1 MAQVIALGGGAHA
14 PAQERQDYILLTH
27 CFSEADRARKIV
39 RLCIGTD
46 GGQRESTFRQMP
58 PRLTAP
64 LQRWIE
70 WAQDEAK
77 TSGFGA
83 IYLRDLT
90 EEPALLAA

>member
-1 MAQVIALGGGAHA
+1 MPQVIAVGEEA
-14 PAQERQDYILLTH
+14 PAQKREDYILLTH

-39 RLCIGTD
+39 RLCIGTE
-46 GGQRESTFRQMP
+46 GSSREATFRQTP

-70 WAQDEAK
+70 WAKDEAK

-90 EEPALLAA
+90 DEQPRLAA